1 MFQPETP
8 SRVLRR
14 IEDLNLQS
22 LPDLPGLPA
31 DQTTFSEDGDS
42 TVAHSPPARK
52 PSSTRDGSL
61 APSLPSPPLLPPTP
75 YTSTPAPLSLYH
87 RSQSTIIP
95 STASTRY
102 SSDATARPPPQ
113 LDSLRRPTQGRRSP
127 TQTYAKTDDSSFN
140 DTVSEIRKGG
150 AKSLEEEDMVV
161 LSGSGGEESDRDGP
175 NKQSLNLSAL
185 PEPQA
190 EVQETM
196 TEDQSTR
203 DEGYTSSEAEE
214 RHPLD
219 GLGGMASPVTQRQ
232 VRSFD
237 DFCLLFDAAEL
248 TTRDG

>member
-1 MFQPETP
+1 M
-8 SRVLRR
+8 LRR
-14 IEDLNLQS
+14 IEDLDQQS

-42 TVAHSPPARK
+42 TVAHSPPARR
-52 PSSTRDGSL
+52 PSSTRDGSP
-61 APSLPSPPLLPPTP
+61 APLPSPPLLPPNP
-75 YTSTPAPLSLYH
+75 YTSTPAPSSLFH
-87 RSQSTIIP
+87 RSQSTIIS

-113 LDSLRRPTQGRRSP
+113 LDSLRRPNQGRKSP
-127 TQTYAKTDDSSFN
+127 THVYAESSFD

-150 AKSLEEEDMVV
+150 ARSLEEEDMVV

-175 NKQSLNLSAL
+175 TNRRVNLSAL

-203 DEGYTSSEAEE
+203 DDDYTSSEAEE
-214 RHPLD
+214 QHPLD
-219 GLGGMASPVTQRQ
+219 ALGGMASPVTQRQ
-232 VRSFD
+232 VCNF
-237 DFCLLFDAAEL
+237 LANLFSVRL
-248 TTRDG
+248 S